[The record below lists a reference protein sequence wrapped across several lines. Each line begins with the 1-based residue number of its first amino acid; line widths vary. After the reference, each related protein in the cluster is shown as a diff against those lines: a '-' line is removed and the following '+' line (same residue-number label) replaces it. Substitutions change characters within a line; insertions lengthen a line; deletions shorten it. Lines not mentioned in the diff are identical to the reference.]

1 MTSTT
6 ERYRAATSQSAS
18 TVEKMA
24 DFWTQG
30 SKKLTDYMPAGL
42 PQVDLVPFVERYFEF
57 VQRTVDISRDLTIK
71 WAESA
76 GMLSGV
82 GREQAESV
90 SGLVREQA
98 ESARDFAHEQAGK
111 VEQSARQQAEQ
122 AEQAE
127 TERVRE
133 TRKAEREQ
141 AKHAHDRARER
152 YEGLTKAELSDL
164 LDKRDL
170 PKTGNVDEL
179 VERLVKADSKYS
191 RCPLHHT
198 ETPVPGSICRVPASS
213 HGHAYGARAPAT
225 SSMALAS
232 NRCPACEGWMLQVP
246 SGSLIS
252 SPAAQGEPR
261 KAADGPSKAAKPSA
275 TFPPNF
281 SVTDAIAELSA
292 SVRATWAG
300 SL

>member
-1 MTSTT
+1 MTITT
-6 ERYRAATSQSAS
+6 ERYRAAASQSAS
-18 TVEKMA
+18 TVEKIA

-30 SKKLTDYMPAGL
+30 SKTLTDYVPAGL

-57 VQRTVDISRDLTIK
+57 VQRTVDISRDFTIK

-82 GREQAESV
+82 VREQAESV

-122 AEQAE
+122 AEKDMA
-127 TERVRE
+127 RE
-133 TRKAEREQ
+133 ARKAEREQ

-179 VERLVKADSKYS
+179 IERLVEADSK
-191 RCPLHHT
+191 
-198 ETPVPGSICRVPASS
+198 
-213 HGHAYGARAPAT
+213 
-225 SSMALAS
+225 
-232 NRCPACEGWMLQVP
+232 
-246 SGSLIS
+246 
-252 SPAAQGEPR
+252 
-261 KAADGPSKAAKPSA
+261 
-275 TFPPNF
+275 
-281 SVTDAIAELSA
+281 
-292 SVRATWAG
+292 
-300 SL
+300 

>member
-18 TVEKMA
+18 TVEKVA

-82 GREQAESV
+82 VREQAESV

-98 ESARDFAHEQAGK
+98 ELAG
-111 VEQSARQQAEQ
+111 QAEK
-122 AEQAE
+122 EM
-127 TERVRE
+127 VRE
-133 TRKAEREQ
+133 ARKAEREQ
-141 AKHAHDRARER
+141 AKHAHDKARER

-179 VERLVKADSKYS
+179 IERLVEADSK
-191 RCPLHHT
+191 
-198 ETPVPGSICRVPASS
+198 
-213 HGHAYGARAPAT
+213 
-225 SSMALAS
+225 
-232 NRCPACEGWMLQVP
+232 
-246 SGSLIS
+246 
-252 SPAAQGEPR
+252 
-261 KAADGPSKAAKPSA
+261 
-275 TFPPNF
+275 
-281 SVTDAIAELSA
+281 
-292 SVRATWAG
+292 
-300 SL
+300 